1 MDDRAAIAV
10 LVSDLH
16 WQIDQLGPRG
26 IKDKA
31 GNPYTPSYYK
41 RGLRN
46 AINSG
51 GLAVAEYV
59 RGYLYKD
66 ASAGFRKL
74 EEADSLDLASE
85 ALVIDESK
93 PYASLFSDEDRAA
106 ARARLAPYIDAIQ
119 RRKAARVARI
129 EARRSELPTDLA
141 GLRQRAAATMD
152 PEDVIAVNTAILE
165 RAPEDGVA
173 LNRLGRAYET
183 IGSLDLAEETFRR
196 AVEADS
202 RNSIAARRLRDLK
215 RRQTR

>member
-26 IKDKA
+26 IKDRA

-46 AINSG
+46 AIDSG
-51 GLAVAEYV
+51 GIAVAEYV

-66 ASAGFRKL
+66 ASDGFRKL

-93 PYASLFSDEDRAA
+93 PYASLFSDEDRAV
-106 ARARLAPYIDAIQ
+106 ARARLAPYIDAIE
-119 RRKAARVARI
+119 RRKAERVARI
-129 EARRSELPTDLA
+129 AARRSELPKDLA
-141 GLRQRAAATMD
+141 GLRERAAVATD
-152 PEDVIAVNTAILE
+152 PEDVIAVNTEILE

-183 IGSLDLAEETFRR
+183 IGSPDLAEETFRR
-196 AVEADS
+196 AVEADP
-202 RNSIAARRLRDLK
+202 RNAIAARRLRDLK

>member
-26 IKDKA
+26 IKDRA

-46 AINSG
+46 AIDSG

-66 ASAGFRKL
+66 ASDGFRKL

-93 PYASLFSDEDRAA
+93 PYASLFSDEDRAV
-106 ARARLAPYIDAIQ
+106 RAPGW
-119 RRKAARVARI
+119 RRTSTRSSVARPR
-129 EARRSELPTDLA
+129 ASHASRRGGRSCRRTLP
-141 GLRQRAAATMD
+141 G
-152 PEDVIAVNTAILE
+152 
-165 RAPEDGVA
+165 
-173 LNRLGRAYET
+173 
-183 IGSLDLAEETFRR
+183 
-196 AVEADS
+196 
-202 RNSIAARRLRDLK
+202 
-215 RRQTR
+215 

>member
-26 IKDKA
+26 IKDRA

-46 AINSG
+46 AIDSG
-51 GLAVAEYV
+51 GIAVAEYV

-66 ASAGFRKL
+66 ASDGFRKL

-93 PYASLFSDEDRAA
+93 PYASLFSEEDRAV
-106 ARARLAPYIDAIQ
+106 ARARLAPYIDAIE
-119 RRKAARVARI
+119 RRKAERVARI

-141 GLRQRAAATMD
+141 GLRERAAVATE
-152 PEDVIAVNTAILE
+152 PEDVIAVNTEILE

-183 IGSLDLAEETFRR
+183 IGSPDLAEETFRR
-196 AVEADS
+196 AVEADP
-202 RNSIAARRLRDLK
+202 RNAIAARRLRDLK

>member
-26 IKDKA
+26 IKDRA

-46 AINSG
+46 AIDSG
-51 GLAVAEYV
+51 GIAVAEYV

-66 ASAGFRKL
+66 ASDGFRKL

-93 PYASLFSDEDRAA
+93 PYASLFSEEDRAV
-106 ARARLAPYIDAIQ
+106 ARARLAPYIDAIE
-119 RRKAARVARI
+119 RRKAERVARI
-129 EARRSELPTDLA
+129 AARRSELPKDLA
-141 GLRQRAAATMD
+141 GLRERAAVATD
-152 PEDVIAVNTAILE
+152 PEDVIAVNTEILE

-173 LNRLGRAYET
+173 LNRLGRAYEK
-183 IGSLDLAEETFRR
+183 IGSPDLAEETFRR
-196 AVEADS
+196 AVEADP
-202 RNSIAARRLRDLK
+202 RNAIAARRLRDLK